1 MPPLVA
7 MFFLVMTNSVTMNA
21 ARFCSRC
28 GKDLTDAASQ
38 ECGVGPVCRKMDNK
52 LLAKCLPANP
62 GVAKVAW
69 AMIDFLAQPTTVI
82 HVLALVDVK
91 VATMSPVD
99 DDTFG
104 NDWRDT
110 VKQIEWVL
118 SHTLTGPT
126 VTALHDFVSALGY
139 TGLAALWK
147 GDAATGKAV
156 VTFANGR
163 LSFTGPNNKGG
174 RTSFKAACPGY
185 KFHAKTSTTPA
196 AWSAPAAAHKGFY
209 ETMVTHWPNNEG
221 LAEAVEQ
228 AKNWL
233 SYGKPSPT
241 LTLVPSNNLTVHKE
255 ATFTMTGTAV
265 PWTLTD
271 GNAAELE
278 QALIEVGAPPFTP
291 AKLESKCFV
300 TVDGDTLKVVTPY
313 CKDFVTGLK
322 LLPYKERAWN
332 PVAKCWTVK
341 ATRKT
346 ELLALL
352 QTHYGETVEVA

>member
-1 MPPLVA
+1 

-69 AMIDFLAQPTTVI
+69 ASIDLLAQP
-82 HVLALVDVK
+82 ALVVHAMAVVDAK
-91 VATMSPVD
+91 VELMSPVD

-104 NDWRDT
+104 NDWRET
-110 VKQIEWVL
+110 VKRIEWVL
-118 SHTLTGPT
+118 SHTLTSPT
-126 VTALHDFVSALGY
+126 VDALHDFVSALGY

-156 VTFANGR
+156 VTFSNGR
-163 LSFTGPNNKGG
+163 LSFAGPNNKAG

-185 KFHAKTSTTPA
+185 KFHAKTPTTPA

-228 AKNWL
+228 AQTWL
-233 SYGKPSPT
+233 THSKPV
-241 LTLVPSNNLTVHKE
+241 LALVPPTVE
-255 ATFTMTGTAV
+255 QV
-265 PWTLTD
+265 LCDSYWD

-278 QALIEVGAPPFTP
+278 QALKEVGALPPAPTAP
-291 AKLESKCFV
+291 AAKCFV

-313 CKDFVTGLK
+313 SKEFVADLK
-322 LLPYKERAWN
+322 KLHYKERAWN

-341 ATRKT
+341 ATRKA
-346 ELLALL
+346 ELLAML